1 MPRQNSINKREKYR
15 IKKSSDLRP
24 SANKMPN
31 GNAKIIPK
39 KVSIKVNY
47 KPPHSLVSIY
57 SKPNPPFIK
66 TKAIIGKI
74 KIKKNK
80 I

>member
-1 MPRQNSINKREKYR
+1 
-15 IKKSSDLRP
+15 
-24 SANKMPN
+24 MPN

-39 KVSIKVNY
+39 KVSMKVND

-74 KIKKNK
+74 RIKKNK